1 MNEFDLI
8 STILS
13 EQWFI
18 TLLFLLWLYW
28 VYKLATKFTN
38 KYLEITQENHRLERE
53 RQEAKDLKFLQVVNE
68 IATNIKESWVK
79 AEWYHNNLESKIQD
93 GHEKIHNKLD
103 KIHDNVSDIL
113 RK

>member
-13 EQWFI
+13 EQGFI
-18 TLLFLLWLYW
+18 TLLFLLWLYG

-38 KYLEITQENHRLERE
+38 NYLEITQENHRLERE
-53 RQEAKDLKFLQVVNE
+53 QQETKDIKFLQVVNDM
-68 IATNIKESWVK
+68 ATSIKENWVK
-79 AEWYHNNLESKIQD
+79 TEWYHNNLESKITD
-93 GHEKIHNKLD
+93 WHDKIHSKLD
-103 KIHDNVSDIL
+103 KIHDNVNDIL